1 MEILRSVLR
10 ELPEFQQLLA
20 ALDGGQSPVAVSGLA
35 AVHRAHFAACLGQES
50 GRPVVM
56 VCADEGEA
64 ERMARDLSFLT
75 GGEVPVLAARSFLFH
90 NIATVSRQ
98 WEHRRLRL
106 LYRLTRGEIPC
117 LVATVEALLQRTL
130 PYLSGLLPFSYE
142 ATALGE
148 LTPLDDVALVDAAK
162 QMGVVPIMN
171 ITNLTPDGMF
181 SPELAHIILSD
192 PAIQEK
198 LAANVMEVIRARS
211 YQGLDVDFESIYAE
225 DAQSYVSFISRLRE
239 LAAPMGIP
247 VLVAVAPKSYANQ
260 PGLLYEGMDYAGL
273 GRAADLIFLMT
284 YEWGYS
290 YGPPMA
296 ISPIRSMRTVIEY
309 ALKEIPAEKLLL
321 GIPNYGYDWQIPYSQ
336 SRKAVSISNQ
346 YAVSLAA
353 RYYAAIRFD
362 ESVQAPWFRYVDERG
377 QEHEVWFEDARS
389 IRAKLSLVP
398 EYGLRGVGYWNL
410 MRPFPQNWVIL
421 NALYHIREGL

>member
-130 PYLSGLLPFSYE
+130 PPEALERACAVLEVGQTADLEELTAHLTQAGYVRCEQVEGPGQFALRGGILDVYSPAMEAPVRAEFFGDEVDALGIFDPGTQRRTANVEKAVLLPAAETLLHLAPGGLAGLLKQLDRRSAAAVQDGLEELAATLRQDRE
-142 ATALGE
+142 ALEEGRSFPVADRYL
-148 LTPLDDVALVDAAK
+148 PL
-162 QMGVVPIMN
+162 IY
-171 ITNLTPDGMF
+171 
-181 SPELAHIILSD
+181 PELATAVDYLPYDACVLFSESSRVGERAKTWQWQLEED
-192 PAIQEK
+192 VKTLLERGELDGPAG
-198 LAANVMEVIRARS
+198 RCP
-211 YQGLDVDFESIYAE
+211 
-225 DAQSYVSFISRLRE
+225 
-239 LAAPMGIP
+239 APMSSC
-247 VLVAVAPKSYANQ
+247 A
-260 PGLLYEGMDYAGL
+260 AGW
-273 GRAADLIFLMT
+273 RT
-284 YEWGYS
+284 S
-290 YGPPMA
+290 P
-296 ISPIRSMRTVIEY
+296 SPIWTPSPCP
-309 ALKEIPAEKLLL
+309 L
-321 GIPNYGYDWQIPYSQ
+321 
-336 SRKAVSISNQ
+336 
-346 YAVSLAA
+346 
-353 RYYAAIRFD
+353 IRR
-362 ESVQAPWFRYVDERG
+362 P
-377 QEHEVWFEDARS
+377 
-389 IRAKLSLVP
+389 P
-398 EYGLRGVGYWNL
+398 GVCC
-410 MRPFPQNWVIL
+410 P
-421 NALYHIREGL
+421 

>member
-130 PYLSGLLPFSYE
+130 PPEALERACAVLEVGQTADLEELTAHLTQAGYVRCEQVEGPGQFALRGGILDVYSPAMEAPVRAEFFGDEVDALGIFDPGTQRRTANVEKAVLLPAAETLLHLAPGGLAGLLKQ
-142 ATALGE
+142 
-148 LTPLDDVALVDAAK
+148 LDRRSAAAV
-162 QMGVVPIMN
+162 Q
-171 ITNLTPDGMF
+171 DGL
-181 SPELAHIILSD
+181 E
-192 PAIQEK
+192 
-198 LAANVMEVIRARS
+198 
-211 YQGLDVDFESIYAE
+211 
-225 DAQSYVSFISRLRE
+225 E
-239 LAAPMGIP
+239 LAATLRAGPGGPGGGALLPGGRP
-247 VLVAVAPKSYANQ
+247 VSSPNLSGACHRG
-260 PGLLYEGMDYAGL
+260 GL
-273 GRAADLIFLMT
+273 
-284 YEWGYS
+284 
-290 YGPPMA
+290 
-296 ISPIRSMRTVIEY
+296 SP
-309 ALKEIPAEKLLL
+309 L
-321 GIPNYGYDWQIPYSQ
+321 
-336 SRKAVSISNQ
+336 
-346 YAVSLAA
+346 
-353 RYYAAIRFD
+353 
-362 ESVQAPWFRYVDERG
+362 
-377 QEHEVWFEDARS
+377 
-389 IRAKLSLVP
+389 
-398 EYGLRGVGYWNL
+398 
-410 MRPFPQNWVIL
+410 
-421 NALYHIREGL
+421 